1 MSRDERIIRNAS
13 NQEGGTVM
21 ECRRLRS
28 NLLTPQYLN
37 DSEFDTT
44 YMHCMN
50 VIPKVHIGDISVGQ
64 E

>member
-1 MSRDERIIRNAS
+1 
-13 NQEGGTVM
+13 M